1 YQEGLVPLLIQAS
14 PTHCLLLLAIEAGDL
29 LDSVKEQE
37 KCPDILQH
45 EEIEEI
51 YKSLLPGTQ
60 LNDEEKQE
68 HIERIKRQYKK
79 N

>member
-1 YQEGLVPLLIQAS
+1 MSFFIDLIIVHKWKLYRRSEYNSQ
-14 PTHCLLLLAIEAGDL
+14 LKFI
-29 LDSVKEQE
+29 KEQE